1 MAINLT
7 KGQRIEVGLSK
18 VGVGLGWDPND
29 GSGHDFDLDASAFML
44 GASRKLPKDEYF
56 VFYNNPKSPDG
67 AVESSGDD
75 LTGRNSGDGDDETL
89 TIDLSRV
96 DSQIQEIIFTV
107 TIHDY
112 ETRKQNFGQVRNSF
126 IRIYNA
132 ETNEEIAKYE
142 LEEDFSVETAVEFGR
157 LYQRNGEWK
166 FEAMGI
172 GYKGGLQYFVD
183 KYV

>member
-7 KGQRIEVGLSK
+7 KGQRIEIGLSK
-18 VGVGLGWDPND
+18 VGVGLGWDPNK
-29 GSGHDFDLDASAFML
+29 GTGFDFDLDASAFML
-44 GASRKLPKDEYF
+44 GENKKLPQDEYF
-56 VFYNNPKSPDG
+56 VFYNNPLSPDG
-67 AVESSGDD
+67 SVESSGDD
-75 LTGRNSGDGDDETL
+75 TTGGSSDGDDETL
-89 TIDLSRV
+89 TVDLNKIDAK
-96 DSQIQEIIFTV
+96 IQEIVFTV

-132 ETNEEIAKYE
+132 QTNEEIAKYE
-142 LEEDFSVETAVEFGR
+142 LDEDFSIETAVEFGR
-157 LYQRNGEWK
+157 LYKRGGEWK

-183 KYV
+183 KYA